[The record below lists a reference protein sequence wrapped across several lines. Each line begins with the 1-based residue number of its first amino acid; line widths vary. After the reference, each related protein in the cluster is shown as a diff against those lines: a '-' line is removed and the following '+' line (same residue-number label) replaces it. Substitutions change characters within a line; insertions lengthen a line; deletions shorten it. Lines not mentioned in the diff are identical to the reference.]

1 MWIKAGRRPTADGP
15 SFGPVCGRWTTV
27 RRQRAKVRSHS
38 RTACAPALACP
49 MCAHSDGC
57 VRLSYG
63 YSLLP
68 QRRRPLPQPPSLVK
82 HSWRR
87 KVCFRSNS
95 AALPRTLSA
104 AAHGPPIR
112 PRRLL
117 HTRLL
122 SACWPPQMAPPRR
135 AARTG
140 VRVKQALAA
149 AHMAAAPAPPLALLA
164 GIISQGGSERD
175 PSHMRLRA
183 TMRS

>member
-1 MWIKAGRRPTADGP
+1 MQRCALILTLSKHVRLP
-15 SFGPVCGRWTTV
+15 SQPS
-27 RRQRAKVRSHS
+27 A
-38 RTACAPALACP
+38 

-135 AARTG
+135 VARTG